1 MTYLTPDFVA
11 LRTEAEH
18 YAKQHPRPWGAGF
31 MRGRGFRGEH
41 IPMLTAAPIPP
52 LNVKDYNPR
61 VLGPTPGPGA
71 VTISPWDEAYQD
83 SDRGPGAM
91 SGMGA
96 APVDWAGLSKS
107 LAPQLMTAMQR
118 LTAAPAAPAATAAP
132 GTVPPTNPISS
143 DQVTK
148 SVGVAV
154 VGAAL
159 LLLLRKH

>member
-18 YAKQHPRPWGAGF
+18 YAKQHPRPQGAGF
-31 MRGRGFRGEH
+31 VRGRGFRGEH

-91 SGMGA
+91 EGLDFSEGA
-96 APVDWAGLSKS
+96 SLAIAGL
-107 LAPQLMTAMQR
+107 
-118 LTAAPAAPAATAAP
+118 
-132 GTVPPTNPISS
+132 GI
-143 DQVTK
+143 
-148 SVGVAV
+148 
-154 VGAAL
+154 AL
-159 LLLLRKH
+159 LLFLRKS